1 MYRIVSIVI
10 ACVTMIAFA
19 VGCEKSPSNA
29 SQSSTTGAPKSGDA
43 AAPALPATLFLAT
56 APSEVQEVKAAK
68 AALKQ
73 GDAVTV
79 RGRIGGSVDPFV
91 SGRAV
96 FTIVDKSMPACSDN
110 PDDGCET
117 PWDYCCETRADIVA
131 HAATVQ
137 VVDAAGQPLKI
148 DVKDASGLKPLT
160 EVIIVGTVAHRDDAG
175 NFVINASGVFV
186 GG

>member
-1 MYRIVSIVI
+1 MTRIASIAFTCLI
-10 ACVTMIAFA
+10 MIAFA
-19 VGCEKSPSNA
+19 VGCEKSPTNA
-29 SQSSTTGAPKSGDA
+29 PQTTNTGAPNPSDA
-43 AAPALPATLFLAT
+43 AAPALPASLFLAS
-56 APSEVQEVKAAK
+56 APSDVQEVKVAK

-96 FTIVDKSMPACSDN
+96 FTIIDKAMPACSDN
-110 PDDGCET
+110 PDDACET
-117 PWDYCCETRADIVA
+117 PWDYCCETRADIIA

-137 VVDAAGQPLKI
+137 VVDAAGVPLKI
-148 DVKDASGLKPLT
+148 DVKDANGLKPLT
-160 EVIIVGTVAHRDDAG
+160 EVIIVGTVAQRDDAG
-175 NFVINASGVFV
+175 NLVINATGVFV